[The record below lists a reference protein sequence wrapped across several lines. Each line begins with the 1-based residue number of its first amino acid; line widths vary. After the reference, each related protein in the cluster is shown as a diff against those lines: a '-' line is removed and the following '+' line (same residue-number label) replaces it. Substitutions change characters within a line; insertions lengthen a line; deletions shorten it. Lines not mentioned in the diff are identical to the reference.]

1 MMPPP
6 STGDPEQD
14 RINMENFRIQEASF
28 YGNRNPFMIEEERRP
43 MIAGMPMGGIGMLQ
57 AGQVGPLNRLGQF
70 INQELAQENQGEV
83 NEFIGEVGD
92 MANQRFGVDLG
103 SVGQRPMFDVGRP
116 VQAYKNGGAA
126 FPDLSGDG
134 KITQKDILI
143 GRGVIEKEYGGP
155 VGMQMGGDPMMAA
168 GMPPPQAPPM
178 PMPAPEQPPTPM
190 QDQLDPNIV
199 QSALAQAAG
208 GIGDLDEAQNYEQV
222 MNTMR
227 GDQATVE
234 ERREELAGVVGP
246 GDANQT
252 PESVLTL
259 VQPVMMLANVDQGI
273 GQLAQQ
279 EMTQPMEGPMAG
291 GIMSTVPEPPM
302 MEAGGTAPV
311 NFNKGGEVRPIQY
324 LEPGGVAGR
333 PDPFANLA
341 GTELGPFVQQAF
353 KARQSLL
360 ADPAD
365 LERQKRLTEAQIL
378 FDLAQ
383 TGLAFAA
390 PMEGERPGLSA
401 AERLALAAQKT
412 QLPAK
417 IGARA
422 QALTDKETA
431 QKAADRAVLLSAI
444 GAGEA
449 GLTAQKASEA
459 KIAQLVKQGELDL
472 AKEREKSALRVAEL
486 GLENKLKLILQKKKI
501 SQETAGKLSVETMK
515 AGFGKELEKI
525 KQENRVAIETL
536 KLNKNFENDRKLQL
550 DAQKLEQEN
559 MKLDNL
565 MKRGNLRLESQLTAD
580 RMGISHLND
589 LEKQEKGHQHAV
601 NMAIR
606 GQAYARELKRI
617 DTMMEQK
624 RLDLQTTNEAERI
637 QISRELAELEQEKF
651 DYEKLQAGLLD
662 FAIGEKKSFNKFYTQ
677 VGKRKG
683 VALAK
688 LYADGETT
696 PEEDNTIHFVLDN
709 STKDTM
715 DAVSGVT
722 VPGITPPPAWQDALR
737 AREEKAKND
746 PSITL
751 PSTYTIAGAKPKTQ
765 EKPTEQKT
773 QARIFK
779 PGYTFVAEDL
789 NETTFDD
796 IITRLKGI
804 KSATG
809 LTGAGAQAIN
819 TAFEFINFIADKPFP
834 QIQKVIDL
842 ADSLNTVTAIVYM
855 DSVKGKASEELRR
868 EIKATLPNFGVIR
881 KGPQG
886 VYNKIEATIATLNNA
901 LVPLEVELQ
910 GPMSLTQKGAL
921 QGRIDRL
928 KNVRDSYAVL
938 GQKLQAE
945 IGGGSLGGAQDNRP
959 PLSSFRKG
967 VGES

>member
-1 MMPPP
+1 
-6 STGDPEQD
+6 
-14 RINMENFRIQEASF
+14 
-28 YGNRNPFMIEEERRP
+28 
-43 MIAGMPMGGIGMLQ
+43 
-57 AGQVGPLNRLGQF
+57 
-70 INQELAQENQGEV
+70 
-83 NEFIGEVGD
+83 
-92 MANQRFGVDLG
+92 
-103 SVGQRPMFDVGRP
+103 
-116 VQAYKNGGAA
+116 
-126 FPDLSGDG
+126 
-134 KITQKDILI
+134 
-143 GRGVIEKEYGGP
+143 
-155 VGMQMGGDPMMAA
+155 
-168 GMPPPQAPPM
+168 
-178 PMPAPEQPPTPM
+178 
-190 QDQLDPNIV
+190 
-199 QSALAQAAG
+199 
-208 GIGDLDEAQNYEQV
+208 
-222 MNTMR
+222 
-227 GDQATVE
+227 
-234 ERREELAGVVGP
+234 
-246 GDANQT
+246 
-252 PESVLTL
+252 
-259 VQPVMMLANVDQGI
+259 
-273 GQLAQQ
+273 
-279 EMTQPMEGPMAG
+279 MAG
-291 GIMSTVPEPPM
+291 GIMATVPEPPM

-311 NFNKGGEVRPIQY
+311 NFNKGGEVRPVQY
-324 LEPGGVAGR
+324 FQNAGLVSGGKA
-333 PDPFANLA
+333 PFANLA
-341 GTELGPFVQQAF
+341 GTKLNPFVQQAF
-353 KARQSLL
+353 KARQPLL
-360 ADPAD
+360 SDPAD
-365 LERQKRLTEAQIL
+365 LEKQRDLTKAQIL

-422 QALTDKETA
+422 QALTDKEAA
-431 QKAADRAVLLSAI
+431 QKAADRAVMLSAI
-444 GAGEA
+444 TAGEA
-449 GLTAQKASEA
+449 GLSAKEASDA
-459 KIAQLVKQGELDL
+459 KIAQLIKQGEIDL
-472 AKEREKSALRVAEL
+472 AKEREKSALKMSQL
-486 GLENKLKLILQKKKI
+486 GFENKLKLILQTKKI
-501 SQETAGKLSVETMK
+501 SQETAGKLSVEAMK
-515 AGFGKELEKI
+515 AGYGKELEKL

-536 KLNKNFENDRKLQL
+536 KLSENFKNDKELQIA
-550 DAQKLEQEN
+550 AQELEQEN
-559 MKLDNL
+559 MKLENL
-565 MKRGNLRLESQLTAD
+565 MKRGNLRVESQLIAE
-580 RMGISHLND
+580 RIGINHLND
-589 LEKQEKGHQHAV
+589 LEKQEKGHTHAV

-617 DTMMEQK
+617 DIEMEQK
-624 RLDLQTTNEAERI
+624 KLDLQTANEAERI

-651 DYEKLQAGLLD
+651 DYEKLQTGLLD
-662 FAIGEKKSFNKFYTQ
+662 YSIGEKRSFNKFFTQ
-677 VGKRKG
+677 VGARKG

-688 LYADGETT
+688 LYADGKTT
-696 PEEDNTIHFVLDN
+696 PEEDNIIHFVLDN

-722 VPGITPPPAWQDALR
+722 VPGITPPPEWQNALR
-737 AREEKAKND
+737 ARQEKAKND

-751 PSTYTIAGAKPKTQ
+751 PSTYTIAGAEPKTQ
-765 EKPTEQKT
+765 TKPTEQKT

-842 ADSLNTVTAIVYM
+842 ADSLNTVTTIVYM
-855 DSVKGKASEELRR
+855 DSIKGKTSEELRKKI
-868 EIKATLPNFGVIR
+868 EGTLPNFGVIR

-921 QGRIDRL
+921 QGKIDRL

-967 VGES
+967 AGDPDG

>member
-1 MMPPP
+1 MK
-6 STGDPEQD
+6 
-14 RINMENFRIQEASF
+14 
-28 YGNRNPFMIEEERRP
+28 ERRK
-43 MIAGMPMGGIGMLQ
+43 
-57 AGQVGPLNRLGQF
+57 
-70 INQELAQENQGEV
+70 QEGL
-83 NEFIGEVGD
+83 NEFNQYLNAID
-92 MANQRFGVDLG
+92 MTYEEFTNKPVNFQMDVVKMLSP
-103 SVGQRPMFDVGRP
+103 SVEATRE
-116 VQAYKNGGAA
+116 
-126 FPDLSGDG
+126 
-134 KITQKDILI
+134 ILKHLYDTTKS
-143 GRGVIEKEYGGP
+143 VK
-155 VGMQMGGDPMMAA
+155 GMQMGGDPMT
-168 GMPPPQAPPM
+168 APPM
-178 PMPAPEQPPTPM
+178 PMAAPEPPMPM

-302 MEAGGTAPV
+302 EAGGTAPV

-324 LEPGGVAGR
+324 FQNAGVVSGGK
-333 PDPFANLA
+333 DPFANLA
-341 GTELGPFVQQAF
+341 GTKLNPFVQQAF
-353 KARQSLL
+353 KARQPLL
-360 ADPAD
+360 SDPAD
-365 LERQKRLTEAQIL
+365 LEKQRDLTKAQIL

-422 QALTDKETA
+422 QALTDKEAA
-431 QKAADRAVLLSAI
+431 QKAADRAVMLSAI
-444 GAGEA
+444 TAGEA
-449 GLTAQKASEA
+449 GLSAKEASDA
-459 KIAQLVKQGELDL
+459 KIAQLIKQSELDIL
-472 AKEREKSALRVAEL
+472 KEREKSALRSAEL
-486 GLENKLKLILQKKKI
+486 SYENKLKLILQKSKI
-501 SQETAGKLSVETMK
+501 SQETAGKLSVEAMK
-515 AGFGKELEKI
+515 AGFGKELETL
-525 KQENRVAIETL
+525 KQQNRVDIETL
-536 KLNKNFENDRKLQL
+536 KLNKNFENDKALQVA
-550 DAQKLEQEN
+550 AQKLEQEN

-565 MKRGNLRLESQLTAD
+565 MKRGNIRLEGQLLAEQK
-580 RMGISHLND
+580 GIDHLND
-589 LEKQEKGHQHAV
+589 LEKQEKGHTHAV

-617 DTMMEQK
+617 DIEMEQK
-624 RLDLQTTNEAERI
+624 KLDLQTANEAERI

-651 DYEKLQAGLLD
+651 DFEKLQAGLLD
-662 FAIGEKKSFNKFYTQ
+662 YSIGEKRSFNKFYTQ

-688 LYADGETT
+688 LYGDGKTT
-696 PEEDNTIHFVLDN
+696 PEEDNIIHFVLDN

-722 VPGITPPPAWQDALR
+722 VPGITPPPEWQNALR
-737 AREEKAKND
+737 ARQEKAKND

-751 PSTYTIAGAKPKTQ
+751 PSTYTIAGEKPKTQ
-765 EKPTEQKT
+765 KKPTEQKT
-773 QARIFK
+773 QTNIFK

-842 ADSLNTVTAIVYM
+842 ADSLNTVTTIVYM
-855 DSVKGKASEELRR
+855 DSIKGKTSEELRR
-868 EIKATLPNFGVIR
+868 KIEGTLPNFGVIR

-921 QGRIDRL
+921 QGKIDRL